1 MPIFTLRKIEAY
13 FLKSGKTR
21 KTVKR
26 TEELLNDIFH
36 DNIMCKKDEEF
47 FYVKAICGASYRK
60 QNHQLSLGIDKHK
73 GTVCYY
79 YCTCRAGKGGFCNH
93 MYGLI
98 KTMASF
104 SLEKQ
109 KTVPI
114 LLPCTSKSHFQ
125 KEGT

>member
-47 FYVKAICGASYRK
+47 FYVKASVLTNIK
-60 QNHQLSLGIDKHK
+60 EQFVII
-73 GTVCYY
+73 TVH
-79 YCTCRAGKGGFCNH
+79 AV
-93 MYGLI
+93 
-98 KTMASF
+98 
-104 SLEKQ
+104 LEKE
-109 KTVPI
+109 VSVI
-114 LLPCTSKSHFQ
+114 ICMDS
-125 KEGT
+125 